1 MHNIGQLERFL
12 GRLLEQLL
20 KTGLP
25 LIGNVLKPLVKSV
38 LIQLGLT
45 AAASAADAAIHKKI
59 FGSSNTTLIV
69 SNEEMNNIMK
79 IIKSLEK
86 SGLLIKGLSET
97 IKKEAKEQ
105 KGGFLSMLL
114 GTLGA
119 SLVGNLFTG
128 KAKGVIAT
136 SQGREANMPGR
147 GTSRAGEDTIRADQ
161 DF

>member
-79 IIKSLEK
+79 ITKSLEK

-119 SLVGNLFTG
+119 SLLGNLFTG